1 MSLSTP
7 IQIIYLCIF
16 CHATGGHLAIYGRL
30 LPEYHHT
37 RVVVAL
43 MEQGTMYTVH
53 FQGARHVAP
62 AHVSPRG
69 GVE

>member
-1 MSLSTP
+1 M
-7 IQIIYLCIF
+7 
-16 CHATGGHLAIYGRL
+16 IYGRL
-30 LPEYHHT
+30 LPEYHNN

-43 MEQGTMYTVH
+43 KEHGTMYTVH

-69 GVE
+69 GVELNNLQYTIQNQNQSIKFK

>member
-1 MSLSTP
+1 M
-7 IQIIYLCIF
+7 
-16 CHATGGHLAIYGRL
+16 IYGRL
-30 LPEYHHT
+30 LPEYQ
-37 RVVVAL
+37 
-43 MEQGTMYTVH
+43 QGTMYTVH